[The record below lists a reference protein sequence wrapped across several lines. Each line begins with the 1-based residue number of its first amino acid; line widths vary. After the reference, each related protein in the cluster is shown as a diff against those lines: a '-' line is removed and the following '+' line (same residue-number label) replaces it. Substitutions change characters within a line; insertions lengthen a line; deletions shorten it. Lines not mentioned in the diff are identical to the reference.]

1 MDSKKI
7 GEAIKLARK
16 KNKLSQ
22 KELSELCDIPV
33 ISIGRYERGERTPSI
48 NTLCDISEALGINP
62 MDLMG
67 EKENDKLNKSIEAFN
82 NTISKMQNN
91 TSNLI
96 RQRINELLLS
106 DNYIYETN
114 MCKDENFSKETKESI
129 KFIENIYKNTFKP
142 YKNIMENTQNLPDE
156 AIKEVEEFT
165 KYIKY
170 KYSNKEGE

>member
-48 NTLCDISEALGINP
+48 NTLCDISKALGINP
-62 MDLMG
+62 MDLME
-67 EKENDKLNKSIEAFN
+67 EKEKDAINKSVEIFSNSMNNIKVAAEAATN
-82 NTISKMQNN
+82 IIQQG
-91 TSNLI
+91 I
-96 RQRINELLLS
+96 REVLLS
-106 DNYIYETN
+106 DKYLCEIESFSFL
-114 MCKDENFSKETKESI
+114 DEKG
-129 KFIENIYKNTFKP
+129 IEDTYKSELKRLGNIHLLS
-142 YKNIMENTQNLPDE
+142 QNLPDE
-156 AIKEVEEFT
+156 AIKELEEFT

>member
-48 NTLCDISEALGINP
+48 NTLCDISKALGINP

-67 EKENDKLNKSIEAFN
+67 EKEKDAINKSVEILSNSMNNIKMAAEAATN
-82 NTISKMQNN
+82 IIQQG
-91 TSNLI
+91 I
-96 RQRINELLLS
+96 REGLLS
-106 DNYIYETN
+106 DKYLCEIESFSFL
-114 MCKDENFSKETKESI
+114 DEKG
-129 KFIENIYKNTFKP
+129 IEDIYKSELKRLG
-142 YKNIMENTQNLPDE
+142 NIHLLSQNLPDE
-156 AIKEVEEFT
+156 AIKELEEFT

>member
-48 NTLCDISEALGINP
+48 NTLCDISKALGINP
-62 MDLMG
+62 MDLME
-67 EKENDKLNKSIEAFN
+67 EKEKDAINKSVEIFSNSMNNIKVAAEAATN
-82 NTISKMQNN
+82 IIQQG
-91 TSNLI
+91 I
-96 RQRINELLLS
+96 REVLLS
-106 DNYIYETN
+106 DKYLCEIES
-114 MCKDENFSKETKESI
+114 FSFLGEKG
-129 KFIENIYKNTFKP
+129 IEDTYKSELKRLGNIHLLS
-142 YKNIMENTQNLPDE
+142 QNLPDE
-156 AIKEVEEFT
+156 AIKELEEFT

>member
-48 NTLCDISEALGINP
+48 STIITIGEALGVDVTNLLYDDEEKEQIKKISKKYSTILKNFVNDINP
-62 MDLMG
+62 
-67 EKENDKLNKSIEAFN
+67 I
-82 NTISKMQNN
+82 I
-91 TSNLI
+91 
-96 RQRINELLLS
+96 LS
-106 DNYIYETN
+106 DDKFLCENEKSKHLE
-114 MCKDENFSKETKESI
+114 KDQ
-129 KFIENIYKNTFKP
+129 IEFYYKNTLKP

>member
-48 NTLCDISEALGINP
+48 NTLCDISKALGINP

-67 EKENDKLNKSIEAFN
+67 EKEKDAINKSIEIFSNSMN
-82 NTISKMQNN
+82 NIKMAAEAATNIIQQG
-91 TSNLI
+91 I
-96 RQRINELLLS
+96 REVLLS
-106 DNYIYETN
+106 DKYLCEI
-114 MCKDENFSKETKESI
+114 ENFSFLGEKG
-129 KFIENIYKNTFKP
+129 IEDTYKSELKRLGNIHLLS
-142 YKNIMENTQNLPDE
+142 QNLPDE
-156 AIKEVEEFT
+156 AIKELEEFT

>member
-67 EKENDKLNKSIEAFN
+67 EKEKDAINKSVEMFSNSMNNIKMAAEAATN
-82 NTISKMQNN
+82 IIQQG
-91 TSNLI
+91 I
-96 RQRINELLLS
+96 REVLLS
-106 DNYIYETN
+106 DKYLCEI
-114 MCKDENFSKETKESI
+114 ENFSFLDEKG
-129 KFIENIYKNTFKP
+129 IEDTYKSELKRLGNIHLLS
-142 YKNIMENTQNLPDE
+142 QNLPDE
-156 AIKEVEEFT
+156 AIKELEEFT

>member
-22 KELSELCDIPV
+22 KELSELCNIPV

-48 NTLCDISEALGINP
+48 NTLIAIGEALGVDP
-62 MDLMG
+62 MDLIE
-67 EKENDKLNKSIEAFN
+67 EKEREQIKSISKKASIKIN
-82 NTISKMQNN
+82 NIVKSII
-91 TSNLI
+91 LG
-96 RQRINELLLS
+96 
-106 DNYIYETN
+106 DNYICETN
-114 MCKDENFSKETKESI
+114 MCKDENFSNETEESI
-129 KFIENIYKNTFKP
+129 KYIENIYKNAFKP
-142 YKNIMENTQNLPDE
+142 YRNIIENTQNLPDE
-156 AIKEVEEFT
+156 AIKELEEFT

>member
-1 MDSKKI
+1 ML
-7 GEAIKLARK
+7 GENIRK
-16 KNKLSQ
+16 VRKEKNKSAKYIAEKVGCSTQAILQ
-22 KELSELCDIPV
+22 
-33 ISIGRYERGERTPSI
+33 YERGERTPSVKI
-48 NTLCDISEALGINP
+48 LEKICNALECNLMDII
-62 MDLMG
+62 DK
-67 EKENDKLNKSIEAFN
+67 EKNDKLNKSIEAFN

-106 DNYIYETN
+106 DNYICETN